1 MSFWIFQK
9 TNENFDKSSL
19 ESKKWSN
26 HNYNDVDVNYV
37 QIISNIIRKCHYFLI
52 WQLFI
57 FYGRNLSNF
66 ALFFLEH
73 LRLSKRHSEIKWPLL
88 PTFPPGRDTFL
99 SPSQSLG
106 EQGLTFSFFLYLQ
119 HAQCTYSH
127 YPLCIEVHSRVHKS
141 RYSPNT
147 VIQCVRLAPFFIL
160 AVLFWTGLVRG
171 HPYITSAKGLVGW
184 V

>member
-1 MSFWIFQK
+1 MPLFFDLTTFYILWQK
-9 TNENFDKSSL
+9 FVKFF
-19 ESKKWSN
+19 
-26 HNYNDVDVNYV
+26 VV
-37 QIISNIIRKCHYFLI
+37 
-52 WQLFI
+52 
-57 FYGRNLSNF
+57 
-66 ALFFLEH
+66 FLEH
-73 LRLSKRHSEIKWPLL
+73 LRLSKRHSEINWPLL
-88 PTFPPGRDTFL
+88 ATFPPGRDTFL

-160 AVLFWTGLVRG
+160 AVLFWTGLVL
-171 HPYITSAKGLVGW
+171 HTVILPYWTFKKWALSSFAFQSF
-184 V
+184 